1 MLALHIIVC
10 EINGN
15 VSITYNVCGINGN
28 VNITYNC
35 MWNKR

>member
-10 EINGN
+10 GINGN
-15 VSITYNVCGINGN
+15 VSITYNCIWNKRN
-28 VNITYNC
+28 VSITYNC

>member
-10 EINGN
+10 GINGN
-15 VSITYNVCGINGN
+15 VSITYN
-28 VNITYNC
+28 C